1 MKHKF
6 TNDYSSLCH
15 PEILKAL
22 ASLGEEQNVAYGL
35 DKHSLKAETYIKDVF
50 ESPKGQVYFLSGGTM
65 TNLLFISHALKDYEA
80 VISLETGHINV
91 HETGAIEGTGHKIIT
106 VKGNNGKMYP
116 SDILNAIKAYKD
128 EHMVKPKLVYISN
141 STEIGTI
148 YSRKELI
155 ALSEVCKEND
165 LYFFIDGARLGSALT
180 SKFNDV
186 EPGLLG
192 SVCDAFYVGG
202 AKNGLL
208 LGEALVINNPSLQE
222 GFRYQIKNRGAMIS
236 KGYLIGAQFE
246 AAFKDG
252 LYFDIARQTNEVAD
266 YLKEEFTSLNLKMLD
281 SPTNQ
286 VFVKLYKESAKT
298 LIREFGLELW
308 EDLGEQ
314 QIVRFVVSFTT
325 KKEDV
330 DELVSFV
337 KTNLT
342 LKQAIK
348 NRLFYTF

>member
-1 MKHKF
+1 MRYKF

-22 ASLGEEQNVAYGL
+22 VGLGEEQNVAYGL
-35 DKHSLKAETYIKDVF
+35 DKHSLKAEQYIKDAF
-50 ESPKGQVYFLSGGTM
+50 DSPKGQVYFISGGTM

-106 VKGNNGKMYP
+106 VKGNNGKMHP
-116 SDILNAIKAYKD
+116 SDVLKVLKVYKD

-148 YSRKELI
+148 YSRNELI
-155 ALSEVCKEND
+155 ALSNVCKEND

-180 SKFNDV
+180 SKSNDV
-186 EPGLLG
+186 ELGLLG
-192 SVCDAFYVGG
+192 NVCDAFYVGG

-208 LGEALVINNPSLQE
+208 LGEALVINNTSLQE
-222 GFRYQIKNRGAMIS
+222 GFRYHIKNKGAIIS

-252 LYFDIARQTNEVAD
+252 LYFDIAKQTNEVAD
-266 YLKEEFTSLNLKMLD
+266 YLKEQFTSLNLKMLD

-286 VFVKLYKESAKT
+286 VFVELDANSAKT

-308 EDLGEQ
+308 EDLGDT

-330 DELVSFV
+330 DELVCFV

-342 LKQAIK
+342 LK
-348 NRLFYTF
+348 

>member
-22 ASLGEEQNVAYGL
+22 SNLGEEQNVAYGL
-35 DKHSLKAETYIKDVF
+35 DKHSLQAESYIKDVF
-50 ESPKGQVYFLSGGTM
+50 ESPKGQVYFISGGTM

-106 VKGNNGKMYP
+106 VKGKNGKIYP
-116 SDILNAIKAYKD
+116 SDILGVLKAYKD

-148 YSRKELI
+148 YKRKELI
-155 ALSEVCKEND
+155 D
-165 LYFFIDGARLGSALT
+165 LYELCQENNLYLFIDGARLGSALT
-180 SKFNDV
+180 SKSNDV
-186 EPGLLG
+186 ELGLLG
-192 SVCDAFYVGG
+192 NICDAFYVGG

-222 GFRYQIKNRGAMIS
+222 DFRYHIKNKGAMIS

-252 LYFDIARQTNEVAD
+252 LYFDIAKQTNEVAD
-266 YLKEEFTSLNLKMLD
+266 YLKEGLSALNLKMLE

-286 VFVKLYKESAKT
+286 VFVELDKDSAKT
-298 LIREFGLELW
+298 LIKEYGLELW
-308 EDLGEQ
+308 EDLGNTK
-314 QIVRFVVSFTT
+314 IVRFVVSFTT
-325 KKEDV
+325 KKEDA
-330 DELVSFV
+330 DELISFV
-337 KTNLT
+337 KTNL
-342 LKQAIK
+342 K
-348 NRLFYTF
+348 R